1 MAEKKKLTDK
11 EKGDIAFK
19 NMAIDYIGRLD
30 RKVSTL
36 EQNQAVQAKY
46 RSKTARSKGRA
57 NRAKAAKKARN
68 LKGFRDSLDRG
79 KWGTWGGNPFDK

>member
-1 MAEKKKLTDK
+1 MADKKKLTAK

-30 RKVSTL
+30 KKVSTL
-36 EQNQAVQAKY
+36 EYNQSVQAKY
-46 RSKTARSKGRA
+46 QSKRAKSKGRA
-57 NRAKAAKKARN
+57 NRAKAAKSTRN

>member
-19 NMAIDYIGRLD
+19 NMAIQYIGDLHS
-30 RKVSTL
+30 KVSTL
-36 EQNQAVQAKY
+36 EKNQCVQAKY

-57 NRAKAAKKARN
+57 NRLKKGRAARN
-68 LKGFRDSLDRG
+68 LKGMASLDSVKLKG
-79 KWGTWGGNPFDK
+79 FGSSPLK

>member
-1 MAEKKKLTDK
+1 MSDKKKLTDK

-36 EQNQAVQAKY
+36 EKNQSVQAKY
-46 RSKTARSKGRA
+46 QSKKAKSKGRA
-57 NRAKAAKKARN
+57 NRAKAAKAARN
-68 LKGFRDSLDRG
+68 LRGMASLDSVKLKGFGSSPL
-79 KWGTWGGNPFDK
+79 K

>member
-19 NMAIDYIGRLD
+19 NMAIQYIGDLHS
-30 RKVSTL
+30 KVSTL

-46 RSKTARSKGRA
+46 QAKKAKSKGRA
-57 NRAKAAKKARN
+57 NRAKAAKKTRN
-68 LKGFRDSLDRG
+68 LKGFKDSLDRSQ
-79 KWGTWGGNPFDK
+79 WGTFGGNPVDK